1 MPIPDLESLT
11 PGLFSAIDA
20 RLGDTITVTVPG
32 RAPNTFK
39 ANVNHRDRTVPLDF
53 ATVTAQDILIDL
65 DKALFDAKPISTW
78 RIALPRLPGKL
89 FSPREVNTDDS
100 GYRWEF
106 GLKEE
111 PNG

>member
-11 PGLFSAIDA
+11 PGLFSIIDA

-32 RAPNTFK
+32 RAPVTIK
-39 ANVNHRDRTVPLDF
+39 VHASHHDKTRVLDF
-53 ATVTAQDILIDL
+53 ATATAQDILIDL

-78 RIALPRLPGKL
+78 RITLPRLPAKL
-89 FSPREVNTDDS
+89 YSPREVNTDDS
-100 GYRWEF
+100 GFRWEF
-106 GLKEE
+106 GLKEV